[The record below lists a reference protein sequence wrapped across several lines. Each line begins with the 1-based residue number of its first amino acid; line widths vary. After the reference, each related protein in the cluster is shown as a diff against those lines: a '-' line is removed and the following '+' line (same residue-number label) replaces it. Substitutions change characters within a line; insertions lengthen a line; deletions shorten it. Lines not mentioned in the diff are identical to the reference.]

1 MKITKIEAQVKTRG
15 RYSIFVDDKFAFGLS
30 ESALINS
37 GIKVGTEITAKDL
50 TDFKQDSEL
59 DKIYGRLLDL
69 LARRP
74 RSEWELH
81 DYLKRKKVDNE
92 DADKLLNKLSNH
104 GHINDEDFAKRWV
117 ESRRL
122 LKSTSKR
129 KLSME
134 LRQKRIRVEIISKI
148 LSDDETDEVE
158 VLKEL
163 IAKKRTQ
170 TRYQDDLKLM
180 QYLST
185 QGFNYSDIKQAL
197 TPED

>member
-92 DADKLLNKLSNH
+92 DADKLLNKLSNDTQVH
-104 GHINDEDFAKRWV
+104 GIIVQLPLIN
-117 ESRRL
+117 ESETDRIVNMVVPDKDVDALARVTNFEPATPMAIIL
-122 LKSTSKR
+122 ANFRKNTPAAASRPSFLAAAPAISAASPYSAILSVDGLKSS
-129 KLSME
+129 
-134 LRQKRIRVEIISKI
+134 
-148 LSDDETDEVE
+148 
-158 VLKEL
+158 
-163 IAKKRTQ
+163 
-170 TRYQDDLKLM
+170 
-180 QYLST
+180 
-185 QGFNYSDIKQAL
+185 
-197 TPED
+197 